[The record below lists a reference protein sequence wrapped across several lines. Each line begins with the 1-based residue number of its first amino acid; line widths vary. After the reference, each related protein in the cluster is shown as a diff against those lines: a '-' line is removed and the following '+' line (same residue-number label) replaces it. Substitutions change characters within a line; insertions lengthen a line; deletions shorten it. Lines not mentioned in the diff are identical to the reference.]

1 METQLE
7 SGYYI
12 ITNKTN
18 NNEKYIILISGFRP
32 FLKIEVIWD
41 LHKSKLMKDDVM
53 RGKNFDWELQN
64 IK

>member
-1 METQLE
+1 MGTILE

-18 NNEKYIILISGFRP
+18 DNEKYLLLISGFNP
-32 FLKIEVIWD
+32 FLKVEVIWD
-41 LHKSKLMKDDVM
+41 LHKSKLITDDVM
-53 RGKNFDWELQN
+53 RGKSFDWKLQN